1 VVRATRVGEDTQ
13 LAHMVRLVEQTQA
26 DKAKVQRLADRI
38 SGIFVPVVLVVAVLT
53 FAAWTLTG
61 ATTMKAV
68 GAGIAVL
75 IIACPCALGLATPT
89 ALMVASGVAADH
101 GLFLGGHQALESAK
115 AVDTVVLDKT
125 GTVTTGRMR
134 VVECLVA
141 PGVDR
146 ARLLRCAGALESG
159 SQHGIGVA
167 VTRFA
172 TAEVGTLPEV
182 AAFTSRTG
190 YGVVG
195 RVGGDD
201 EPEADVVVGR
211 QQLLV
216 ESGVEIPAWAAE
228 QQLAWEQKGRT
239 VAAVAIGGVLAGLI
253 AVSDTVKPSAKRALA
268 ELRGLGLRV
277 VLLTG
282 DNEHAARAVGAELGI
297 PAKDVVAGVLPT
309 EKVAAVRRLQA
320 EGHSVAMVGD
330 GVNDAP
336 ALAAADL
343 SMAIG
348 SGTDVARDAAD
359 LVLVRDDLGGV
370 PLAVRL
376 ARGTLRTIRGNLVW
390 AFGYNVAA
398 LPLAAAGLLNPLI
411 AGATMTFSSMFVLA
425 NSLRLQ
431 TRYGVQRSITD
442 EVEVSRRAA

>member
-1 VVRATRVGEDTQ
+1 
-13 LAHMVRLVEQTQA
+13 M
-26 DKAKVQRLADRI
+26 
-38 SGIFVPVVLVVAVLT
+38 
-53 FAAWTLTG
+53 
-61 ATTMKAV
+61 
-68 GAGIAVL
+68 
-75 IIACPCALGLATPT
+75 
-89 ALMVASGVAADH
+89 
-101 GLFLGGHQALESAK
+101 
-115 AVDTVVLDKT
+115 VLDKT

-134 VVECLVA
+134 VVECAVA

-146 ARLLRCAGALESG
+146 ARLLRCAGAVESG
-159 SQHGIGVA
+159 SQHGIGIA

-172 TAEVGTLPEV
+172 TIETGALP
-182 AAFTSRTG
+182 AATTFTSRAG

-195 RVGGDD
+195 RVSADPDGADAD
-201 EPEADVVVGR
+201 EADVVVGR

-216 ESGVEIPAWAAE
+216 ESGVEVPAWAAE
-228 QQLAWEQKGRT
+228 QQLAWEQRGRS
-239 VAAVAIGGVLAGLI
+239 VAAVAIDGVLAGLI
-253 AVSDTVKPSAKRALA
+253 AVADTVKPSAKPALA

-297 PAKDVVAGVLPT
+297 PATDVVAGVLPT
-309 EKVAAVRRLQA
+309 EKVDVVRRLQA
-320 EGHSVAMVGD
+320 EGHAVAMVGD

-359 LVLVRDDLGGV
+359 LVLVRDDLRGV
-370 PLAVRL
+370 PFAVRL

-411 AGATMTFSSMFVLA
+411 AGATMTLSSMFVLS

-431 TRYGVQRSITD
+431 SRFGVRRSITD
-442 EVEVSRRAA
+442 EVEASRAGR